1 MDLRKLSLVKLYV
14 PNLFDRVFD
23 DLFPE
28 VPIDESSAAKLCYI
42 SRLIVP
48 SLSEC
53 LLMMIIPLS
62 LMIIDCPNITDD
74 VEPVK
79 DIFLASSNNY

>member
-1 MDLRKLSLVKLYV
+1 MDLSKLSLVKLYV
-14 PNLFDRVFD
+14 PDLFDRVFD

-28 VPIDESSAAKLCYI
+28 VPIDESSATKLRYI

-53 LLMMIIPLS
+53 FLMMIIPLS
-62 LMIIDCPNITDD
+62 LGVIDRPNITDD
-74 VEPVK
+74 IQPVK

>member
-1 MDLRKLSLVKLYV
+1 MDLLKLGLVKLNV
-14 PNLFDRVFD
+14 PDLFDRVFD

-28 VPIDESSAAKLCYI
+28 VSIDESSTAKLCYI

-53 LLMMIIPLS
+53 LLVMIVPLS
-62 LMIIDCPNITDD
+62 LGIIDRPYITDD
-74 VEPVK
+74 VQSIK